1 MKIHNYKPIGKGLM
15 VAGFDI
21 EIEQWG
27 ITIRNCTLFDKDGSK
42 WISFPSKKT
51 DGPDGK
57 PRYFSYVT
65 MDKDKKLAFDKTAIA
80 LLDVEAARVMANCDA
95 PIVGPIDAEVPW

>member
-1 MKIHNYKPIGKGLM
+1 M

-27 ITIRNCTLFDKDGSK
+27 VTFRNCTLFDKDGNK

-65 MDKDKKLAFDKTAIA
+65 MDKEKKIAFDKTAIA
-80 LLDVEAARVMANCDA
+80 LLDVEAARAQASNNVA
-95 PIVGPIDAEVPW
+95 PVASVNDEVPW